1 MSYEAN
7 TVLQE
12 NLYEEVSSMT
22 VDEFMNALE
31 ERNVSGS
38 NAVDNLIIALVDA
51 MFEEKSI

>member
-1 MSYEAN
+1 MSCEAN

>member
-1 MSYEAN
+1 MSCEAN

-12 NLYEEVSSMT
+12 NLHEEVSSMT

-31 ERNVSGS
+31 ERNVPGS

-51 MFEEKSI
+51 MFEEKSV